1 MSTAR
6 SNEPIVDRAYG
17 PIITFTRFGFMSL
30 RLKLM
35 ITGSE
40 HIPATGGAVLAANH
54 TGYMDFTFIGA
65 AARERGRLVRFL
77 CKKEIFDHPLGGPV
91 MRSMHHVSVDRE
103 AGTASFSQSLR
114 LLKAGELI
122 GIFPEG
128 TVSRSFEPIEFQSGA
143 TALAAASN
151 VPLLPIAIW
160 GSQRVWTK
168 ARKPAFP
175 RHRTPIMVAVG
186 EPMFFERRENH
197 DAATER
203 VRERIAEMLTALQVA
218 YADQPRNN
226 NDRWWVP
233 ARLGGTAPTPE
244 EAAELEIQRR
254 AEKQAR
260 KQATD

>member
-40 HIPATGGAVLAANH
+40 NIPATGGAVLAANH

-114 LLKAGELI
+114 LLKVGELI

-128 TVSRSFEPIEFQSGA
+128 KR
-143 TALAAASN
+143 
-151 VPLLPIAIW
+151 
-160 GSQRVWTK
+160 
-168 ARKPAFP
+168 
-175 RHRTPIMVAVG
+175 
-186 EPMFFERRENH
+186 
-197 DAATER
+197 
-203 VRERIAEMLTALQVA
+203 
-218 YADQPRNN
+218 
-226 NDRWWVP
+226 
-233 ARLGGTAPTPE
+233 
-244 EAAELEIQRR
+244 
-254 AEKQAR
+254 
-260 KQATD
+260 